1 MPMLPLTLAIDGH
14 LGKPDES
21 NLTDQMRLELLVSS
35 ILDANNTSDKRPPF
49 FDASGD
55 FLSMAFWEDVHCRK
69 GYRSVEKIYWQSK
82 AWLKGAENFFF
93 EHLPAELEV
102 LSLVANAIRG
112 TVSFGLLPRTMT
124 GLYLR
129 NNLFSG
135 ETPLKDFPESM
146 VSVNIAHN
154 QFVGSLHLS
163 HLPRGVVR
171 FFAGNN
177 LYEGSIRLD
186 ALPPVLACLSIDHC
200 KLTGGLHFDS
210 LPSTLRTLNLSNN
223 QFDAVDV
230 TRKPEWAT
238 V

>member
-1 MPMLPLTLAIDGH
+1 MPIVPLVLAIDDH

-21 NLTDQMRLELLVSS
+21 MLTDQMRLELLVSS
-35 ILDANNTSDKRPPF
+35 ILDANRTSDKRPPF
-49 FDASGD
+49 FDATGD
-55 FLSMAFWEDVHCRK
+55 FLPLEFWDDVHCREGDK
-69 GYRSVEKIYWQSK
+69 SVAKIFWQSK
-82 AWLKGAENFFF
+82 AWLNGADKFYF

-112 TVSFGLLPRTMT
+112 TVGFRLLPRTMT
-124 GLYLR
+124 GLSLR

-146 VSVNIAHN
+146 LNVNIAHN
-154 QFVGSLHLS
+154 QFVGSLHLE

-186 ALPPVLACLSIDHC
+186 ALPPVLVHLSLDHC
-200 KLTGGLHFDS
+200 RLTGGLYFDN

-230 TRKPEWAT
+230 IKKPDW
-238 V
+238 VVV